1 MSGAVFEERF
11 MGLATE
17 NGGFEFYQ
25 AYRDD
30 VDHVLSG
37 KDGTYWYVIMKKG
50 KVTESYI
57 GKLNGG
63 AWEDIRVKG
72 SGANKKTKV
81 MPSGSTIKRIAE
93 KAYLCQN
100 ETWVTR
106 RTPKPIEDAHPRY
119 HYVYGFGDKGL
130 DVSVKYG
137 VTIAYND
144 IKDADAGFHLRYL
157 YTGSDVE
164 LP

>member
-1 MSGAVFEERF
+1 MFEEKF
-11 MGLATE
+11 IQLVGE

-25 AYRDD
+25 GYRND
-30 VDHVLSG
+30 VDHVLGG
-37 KDGTYWYVIMKKG
+37 KDGTFWYVIMKKS
-50 KVTESYI
+50 KVTESWI
-57 GKLNGG
+57 GKNSGG
-63 AWEDIRVKG
+63 SWEDKYIEG
-72 SGANKKTKV
+72 SGASRKEKA
-81 MPSGSTIKRIAE
+81 MPAGTTIRMIAE
-93 KAYLCQN
+93 KAYLMQN

-106 RTPKPIEDAHPRY
+106 RTPKPIEDTHPHY

-130 DVSVKYG
+130 DVSVQYG

-144 IKDADAGFHLRYL
+144 LKDENAAFHLRTL

>member
-1 MSGAVFEERF
+1 MWEERF
-11 MGLATE
+11 MKLVEE

-30 VDHVLSG
+30 VDHVLGG

-50 KVTESYI
+50 KVTESCI
-57 GKLNGG
+57 GKYSGT
-63 AWEDIRVKG
+63 WEDVCVKG
-72 SGANKKTKV
+72 SGAKAKMKA
-81 MPSGSTIKRIAE
+81 MPSGSTIRRIAE
-93 KAYLCQN
+93 KAYLMQN

-106 RTPKPIEDAHPRY
+106 RTPKPVEDAHPHY
-119 HYVYGFGDKGL
+119 HYVYGFGDRGL
-130 DVSVKYG
+130 DVSVQYG

-144 IKDADAGFHLRYL
+144 IKDAGAGFHLRYL
-157 YTGSDVE
+157 YTGRDVE